1 MKTIGERIR
10 QAREAR
16 GFSGE
21 ELALAVGYTHQ
32 SAIGNLENRVTG
44 TGGTKIAEIATK
56 LRVPIEWLL
65 KGPDGPDVPF
75 SDPMFQA
82 PQTGETNQR
91 QHQNQLHQV
100 RAAYSQDASIE
111 EAMQLFIKL
120 NTSQRV
126 KAIAYMQGLTTEGQQ
141 PSETAD
147 GNGLHVPHQKA
158 A

>member
-32 SAIGNLENRVTG
+32 SAIGNLENRATG
-44 TGGTKIAEIATK
+44 TGGTKIAQIATA
-56 LRVPIEWLL
+56 LRVPVQWLL
-65 KGPDGPDVPF
+65 QGPDGPDVPF
-75 SDPMFQA
+75 SDPMFQG
-82 PQTGETNQR
+82 PQTGETNPGQPP
-91 QHQNQLHQV
+91 NQLHQV
-100 RAAYSQDASIE
+100 RAAYTLDASIE
-111 EAMQLFIKL
+111 EATQLFVRL

-126 KAIAYMQGLTTEGQQ
+126 KAIAYMQALTTEGQQ